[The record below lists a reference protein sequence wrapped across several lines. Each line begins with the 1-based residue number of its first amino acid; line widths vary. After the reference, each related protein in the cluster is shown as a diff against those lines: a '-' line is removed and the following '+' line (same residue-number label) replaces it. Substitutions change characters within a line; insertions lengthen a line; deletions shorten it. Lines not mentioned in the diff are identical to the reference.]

1 MNNKISLVTKGGL
14 LHDDGKICQ
23 RATREREKHSVLGKN
38 FLAQFLSDTSSDKQ
52 LLRCIAYH
60 HHAELSHADLQN
72 DDLAYVVYE
81 ADNIAAGL
89 DRREN
94 QDSTDTEFGFDANAC
109 LENIFNVFAKQGKS
123 SYFPLKPFD
132 ADKIYHYPNSLSKS
146 ATAGQYNSIMQY
158 LSENFKEK
166 SPLEMEDNELLRIL
180 EDTTAYVPSTTKIS
194 EYRDI
199 SLFDH
204 LKLTGAIA
212 GAMIKYFDANGVTN
226 YKKSCLLSNKEYREK
241 EMFLMIS
248 GDFSGIQ
255 KFIYQIQSKG
265 AMRMLRGRSFYLDMV
280 LENIVDDILEEIQLS
295 RANLIYC
302 SGGHFYILA
311 DNTDETRQMIKKVS
325 DKVNRDLTDMFSGSL
340 YLGMGCISLC
350 ANDLMG
356 ASSQE
361 KRKNIFKDINKK
373 VS

>member
-1 MNNKISLVTKGGL
+1 MNNKFSLVIKGGL

-60 HHAELSHADLQN
+60 HHAELSHANLQN

-132 ADKIYHYPNSLSKS
+132 ADKKYHYPNSLSKS

-158 LSENFKEK
+158 LSEN
-166 SPLEMEDNELLRIL
+166 
-180 EDTTAYVPSTTKIS
+180 
-194 EYRDI
+194 
-199 SLFDH
+199 
-204 LKLTGAIA
+204 LK
-212 GAMIKYFDANGVTN
+212 K
-226 YKKSCLLSNKEYREK
+226 
-241 EMFLMIS
+241 
-248 GDFSGIQ
+248 
-255 KFIYQIQSKG
+255 
-265 AMRMLRGRSFYLDMV
+265 
-280 LENIVDDILEEIQLS
+280 
-295 RANLIYC
+295 
-302 SGGHFYILA
+302 
-311 DNTDETRQMIKKVS
+311 
-325 DKVNRDLTDMFSGSL
+325 
-340 YLGMGCISLC
+340 
-350 ANDLMG
+350 
-356 ASSQE
+356 
-361 KRKNIFKDINKK
+361 
-373 VS
+373 